1 MQNAKNLE
9 LKKQEN
15 LGNETFILNQLSKT
29 WNQTMILIQ

>member
-15 LGNETFILNQLSKT
+15 LGNETVVLNQLSKT
-29 WNQTMILIQ
+29 WNQTIIQMQ